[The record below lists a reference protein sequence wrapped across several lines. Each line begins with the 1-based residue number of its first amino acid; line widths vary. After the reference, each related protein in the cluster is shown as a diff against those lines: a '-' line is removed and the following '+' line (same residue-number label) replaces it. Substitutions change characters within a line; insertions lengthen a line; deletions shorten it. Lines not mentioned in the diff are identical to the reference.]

1 MSEDTTVK
9 RKGISKKKRN
19 MIIAII
25 SVIIIAFV
33 FGINHLTS
41 KHLYNGRIAKNIYIE
56 DIDVSNL
63 TKQEA
68 LDIVDLSYNT
78 KQVVD
83 EAYNL
88 TREKS
93 YLSNV
98 MTYMRTKFGGHDLG
112 IKVSYDEDKLD
123 KEIGQVSKQIN
134 KKYVD
139 ATISVSGGITV
150 KESQTG
156 LKCDDETNKK
166 PMMKIKTKVIAK
178 LINQP
183 R

>member
-63 TKQEA
+63 TKQE
-68 LDIVDLSYNT
+68 LVKCNDLY
-78 KQVVD
+78 
-83 EAYNL
+83 AY
-88 TREKS
+88 
-93 YLSNV
+93 
-98 MTYMRTKFGGHDLG
+98 
-112 IKVSYDEDKLD
+112 
-123 KEIGQVSKQIN
+123 
-134 KKYVD
+134 
-139 ATISVSGGITV
+139 
-150 KESQTG
+150 
-156 LKCDDETNKK
+156 
-166 PMMKIKTKVIAK
+166 KIWGT
-178 LINQP
+178 
-183 R
+183 

>member
-68 LDIVDLSYNT
+68 LDIVNAKYPIKNLKLSYNNEEYTINAKDVDLSYNT

-123 KEIGQVSKQIN
+123 KEIVYIMQALIVILVAAEN
-134 KKYVD
+134 LFYYMLKK
-139 ATISVSGGITV
+139 
-150 KESQTG
+150 KEG
-156 LKCDDETNKK
+156 
-166 PMMKIKTKVIAK
+166 K
-178 LINQP
+178 L
-183 R
+183 